1 MKNHTTLHFA
11 KLVLIAITLLTILAI
26 NVWLGE
32 IKILATITWIDIFGE
47 GATFGL
53 LLMFFGFVL
62 ISRPRGRVT
71 EYLALGLIAFC
82 AATFQD
88 ILDEIIRLPASVW
101 FDDFTESVLA
111 PVGFVL
117 LGYGFILW
125 NAEQTAINGK
135 LQCKERF
142 YREHSAIDFVTELYT
157 SLYMRTHVDREL
169 SLHRNEGIPLS
180 IMMIDIAEFDEFN
193 RRYGD
198 EDGDRLLAQ
207 AAKVITLNLRSKDLA
222 CRYAGDRF
230 IVLFPATHLVDAKVY
245 RQEITNAIENLAF
258 KPNNAA
264 RSVFINC
271 NSSLVDHSAGN
282 NSEELFDAANRAL
295 EDAKLNNLPLMA
307 A

>member
-1 MKNHTTLHFA
+1 MKNHSTLHLA
-11 KLVLIAITLLTILAI
+11 KIGLIAAALLTILGV
-26 NVWLGE
+26 NLWLGE
-32 IKILATITWIDIFGE
+32 SKFFASITWIDIFGE
-47 GATFGL
+47 GATLGL

-71 EYLALGLIAFC
+71 DLLTLGLIAFC

-88 ILDEIIRLPASVW
+88 ILDEIIQLPANVW

-111 PVGFVL
+111 PIGFVL

-125 NAEQTAINGK
+125 NAEQTTINGK

-142 YREHSAIDFVTELYT
+142 YREHSAIDFVTDLYT
-157 SLYMRTHVDREL
+157 SLYMTAHLDREL
-169 SLHRNEGIPLS
+169 NLHRDEGTPLS

-207 AAKVITLNLRSKDLA
+207 AAKLITLNLRSTDLA

-230 IVLFPATHLVDAKVY
+230 VVLFPATHLVDAKVY

-258 KPNNAA
+258 KPSNAA
-264 RSVFINC
+264 RSVFITC
-271 NSSLVDHSAGN
+271 NSSLIDHSAGDS
-282 NSEELFDAANRAL
+282 SEALFEAVNKSLEL
-295 EDAKLNNLPLMA
+295 AKLNSPLMA

>member
-1 MKNHTTLHFA
+1 MKNHSTLHLA
-11 KLVLIAITLLTILAI
+11 KFVLITATLLTILAV

-32 IKILATITWIDIFGE
+32 IKVLATITWIDIFGE

-111 PVGFVL
+111 PAGFVL
-117 LGYGFILW
+117 LGYGFTQW

-157 SLYMRTHVDREL
+157 SLYMRTHLDREL

-207 AAKVITLNLRSKDLA
+207 AAKVITLNLRSTDLA

-264 RSVFINC
+264 RSVFISC

>member
-1 MKNHTTLHFA
+1 MKNYSSLH
-11 KLVLIAITLLTILAI
+11 LVKIGLIVGALLTILGV
-26 NVWLGE
+26 NLWLGE
-32 IKILATITWIDIFGE
+32 RKVLESITWIDIFGE

-62 ISRPRGRVT
+62 VSRPRGRVT
-71 EYLALGLIAFC
+71 DFLTLGLIAFC

-88 ILDEIIRLPASVW
+88 ILDEIIHLPVSVW
-101 FDDFTESVLA
+101 FDDVAESALA
-111 PVGFVL
+111 PIGFVL

-125 NAEQTAINGK
+125 NTEQTAINGK

-142 YREHSAIDFVTELYT
+142 YREHSAIDFVTDLYT
-157 SLYMRTHVDREL
+157 SLYMTAHLEREL
-169 SLHRNEGIPLS
+169 NRYRNEGTPLS
-180 IMMIDIAEFDEFN
+180 IMMIDIAQFDEFN

-207 AAKVITLNLRSKDLA
+207 AAKLITLNLRSTDLA

-245 RQEITNAIENLAF
+245 RQEIINAIENLAF
-258 KPNNAA
+258 KPSNAA
-264 RSVFINC
+264 RSVFITC
-271 NSSLVDHSAGN
+271 NSSLIDHSVGN
-282 NSEELFDAANRAL
+282 SSEELFKAANKSL
-295 EDAKLNNLPLMA
+295 EIAKLNHTSLLA